1 MTKKTIEVRVGNTAY
16 GTVERVVSATLPS
29 IHSARV
35 GGQRLVVHEPHA
47 ACYVYVDKLPRD
59 IDRRGYE

>member
-1 MTKKTIEVRVGNTAY
+1 MAVKKIEVRMGHPWTAVGSIL
-16 GTVERVVSATLPS
+16 RVVREGKSFSASVNGRRETVLD
-29 IHSARV
+29 
-35 GGQRLVVHEPHA
+35 PHR